1 VTLLMAFDGLLLRS
15 WTNLDAGSCPT
26 HARGRFPFNCSLNKR
41 HVSRRRIDH
50 RGSDGRIA
58 GASRLSCS
66 LTLCL
71 PYLTSHQPEYFAD
84 SFHATVRSPPPGIL
98 SMICS
103 YPEHMFSASQACFM
117 DPVLLLSCAPT
128 ETQPREMQIPADPRA
143 SQTTSFSCGPR
154 GCSASRER
162 DRFIDDR
169 PVRPPREPTCAST
182 VHVF

>member
-1 VTLLMAFDGLLLRS
+1 MTLLMAFDGLLLRS

-84 SFHATVRSPPPGIL
+84 SFHATVRSPPPRNPQHDMFL
-98 SMICS
+98 S
-103 YPEHMFSASQACFM
+103 
-117 DPVLLLSCAPT
+117 
-128 ETQPREMQIPADPRA
+128 RA
-143 SQTTSFSCGPR
+143 
-154 GCSASRER
+154 
-162 DRFIDDR
+162 
-169 PVRPPREPTCAST
+169 
-182 VHVF
+182 HVFGLPGLLYGPSSLAVMCSDRNSAPRDANTCRSEGVANH